1 MEPLDYTVRL
11 LFALL
16 LPSEC
21 LHSNKTKLSFS
32 EFIFLFSFV
41 CGGGETITE
50 ADSPQNKT
58 FHTSSLT
65 WSLPRWEYKFC
76 IRVFFFLRNPHY
88 HKLPTPLLWLRL
100 CSDLLLPSD
109 SNVALGVPVSP
120 Q

>member
-11 LFALL
+11 LLALL

-21 LHSNKTKLSFS
+21 LHSNKTKLSLSFS
-32 EFIFLFSFV
+32 LFLCVWGRGDQLQRRTHHKIRPFIHPHLRGPFQGAILNFV
-41 CGGGETITE
+41 FVI
-50 ADSPQNKT
+50 
-58 FHTSSLT
+58 
-65 WSLPRWEYKFC
+65 
-76 IRVFFFLRNPHY
+76 FFFLRNPHY
-88 HKLPTPLLWLRL
+88 HKLPTPLLWLCL